1 MAQRREPGTAGVR
14 SERRADE
21 QGSGRERAGG
31 GSARTRTPPKGADP
45 SGAVVIN
52 PVTVGEPI
60 RMGSVTIGEP
70 VTVGRE
76 VVVGHPADGRRPAD
90 PSPFFNAPF
99 DPDAGTVEPAERR
112 PDGRRRAR
120 RAPPLVF
127 VPWYPIGSRLMAG
140 LPVPHE
146 AADAAPGS
154 FDEGGHGGQGAV
166 SPGAADDPADRVT
179 DGAIADRSRPGGLTL
194 ELSPPNA
201 GVYLDDSFVGHASD
215 FLPSRGV
222 LELPPGLHTIE
233 LRAEGYEP
241 ARFDILATSGQVI
254 PLAGSLNAQR

>member
-1 MAQRREPGTAGVR
+1 MAQRREPGTAEVR
-14 SERRADE
+14 AERRADRG
-21 QGSGRERAGG
+21 GSGRERAGG
-31 GSARTRTPPKGADP
+31 DFAHPRTPSKGADP

-52 PVTVGEPI
+52 PVTVEPI

-76 VVVGHPADGRRPAD
+76 VMVGHPANGQRLAD
-90 PSPFFNAPF
+90 PSPFFNPPF
-99 DPDAGTVEPAERR
+99 DPDASAAVLPAPR
-112 PDGRRRAR
+112 PDGPRRAR
-120 RAPPLVF
+120 RAPLPVF

-146 AADAAPGS
+146 AADSPPAR
-154 FDEGGHGGQGAV
+154 FDQAGHGGQGVVSAGAAHDPSDRATDAAV
-166 SPGAADDPADRVT
+166 ADRPRPGA
-179 DGAIADRSRPGGLTL
+179 LTL

-241 ARFDILATSGQVI
+241 ARFDILATTGQVI
-254 PLAGSLNAQR
+254 PLAGSLNAKR